1 MEYMASVR
9 EVVQYLDHLAPFS
22 LQMEFDN
29 AGFLVGRGDR
39 SVSRILVSLDIT
51 EEVAAEAGELG
62 AQLIVSHHPVIFH
75 PVKALTDAT
84 PEGRILLGLAERNIA
99 AICAHTNLDA
109 VKGGVNDALAWKLG
123 LTQVEQLRQEGLDP
137 SGRPYGIGRVGTAAG
152 TPCTAA
158 AFAAFV
164 KAALG
169 ANGVRYVDA
178 CRPVRRV
185 AVGGGACADMMADA
199 LAQGCDTFVTADVKY
214 NGFLDA
220 KALGLN
226 LIDAGHYPTEQVVC
240 PVLVEWLSKGF
251 PDVEIFPTQRHK
263 EVFSYL

>member
-99 AICAHTNLDA
+99 AIC
-109 VKGGVNDALAWKLG
+109 
-123 LTQVEQLRQEGLDP
+123 E
-137 SGRPYGIGRVGTAAG
+137 IGRAHV
-152 TPCTAA
+152 
-158 AFAAFV
+158 
-164 KAALG
+164 
-169 ANGVRYVDA
+169 
-178 CRPVRRV
+178 
-185 AVGGGACADMMADA
+185 
-199 LAQGCDTFVTADVKY
+199 
-214 NGFLDA
+214 
-220 KALGLN
+220 
-226 LIDAGHYPTEQVVC
+226 
-240 PVLVEWLSKGF
+240 
-251 PDVEIFPTQRHK
+251 
-263 EVFSYL
+263 